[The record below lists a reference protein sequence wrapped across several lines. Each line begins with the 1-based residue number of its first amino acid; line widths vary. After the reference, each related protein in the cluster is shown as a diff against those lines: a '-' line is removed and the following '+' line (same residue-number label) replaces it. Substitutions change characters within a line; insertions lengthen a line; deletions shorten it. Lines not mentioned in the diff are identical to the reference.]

1 MLVYHSVP
9 LWKIWVRQ
17 WERWHPIYY
26 GKYKSHVPNHQPDNH
41 SSTTYTT
48 CRIIPRIV
56 SLVSNWGC
64 NPLTHRI
71 HGACTYANNWGILMV
86 NVSIYSSTMDPMD
99 YLNHSEV
106 TNEPLTTPRTTPD
119 PPGTTPQGPQP
130 AASNADIPQF
140 ILLEKLGTIVNLA

>member
-1 MLVYHSVP
+1 MYC
-9 LWKIWVRQ
+9 I
-17 WERWHPIYY
+17 
-26 GKYKSHVPNHQPDNH
+26 
-41 SSTTYTT
+41 
-48 CRIIPRIV
+48 
-56 SLVSNWGC
+56 
-64 NPLTHRI
+64 
-71 HGACTYANNWGILMV
+71 YANIWGILMV